1 MTNFDD
7 RLENYSTQFTL
18 KKNRGEGGLTS
29 KQRRRLLKKERVEHV
44 REAAEGELVRS
55 KKK

>member
-18 KKNRGEGGLTS
+18 KKNRSEGGLTS

-44 REAAEGELVRS
+44 REAAEGELTR

>member
-44 REAAEGELVRS
+44 REAAEGELTR